1 MQARDFLFVY
11 LILQNIAYLMA
22 WEFLTL
28 KVLITAA
35 VDDILNF
42 FFFLYFTEK
51 IRLYIS
57 CESSLGSALTSNDKS
72 LFSLK
77 NDKKESEYC
86 LIQYILLNALK
97 G

>member
-1 MQARDFLFVY
+1 
-11 LILQNIAYLMA
+11 MA
-22 WEFLTL
+22 LEFLTL

-35 VDDILNF
+35 VDDILIFFF